1 MHKNWEK
8 PQEMDRSALLRR
20 IGNISQLACMRRVIL
35 EDGTASGCKAIEV
48 ANGGGLDFTVLEGK
62 GLNILNF
69 GYKGTNLS
77 FIAKPGLASPAYFN
91 PHDQEFPR
99 NFQGGMLFTCGLL
112 NVGPASVDQGLEL
125 SQHGRIGQLPAE
137 QTAVSADWES
147 NDYVM
152 RISGDV
158 REAALFREN
167 LVLKRT
173 ITTKFGSKAL
183 TIHDTVENQ
192 GFEPQPL
199 MILYHMNIGYPLLD
213 TTARLLCP
221 DRHAWPFNEAAK
233 KDMANMTHF
242 SDPVDDC
249 PEQLFCHKVF
259 SDAKGWS
266 EIGLINEPL
275 DIGLAIRYNTATLP
289 NLLQWKS
296 MRSGDY
302 ALGIEPTNSSLNT
315 RAVERANGT
324 LRTLA
329 PMEKVEFDVELT
341 VLEGQADIRACAARI
356 EALAKA

>member
-1 MHKNWEK
+1 MRKNWGQI
-8 PQEMDRSALLRR
+8 QEMDKSALLRR
-20 IGNISQLACMRRVIL
+20 VGNISQLAYMRRVVL
-35 EDGTASGCKAIEV
+35 DDGTASGCKAIEV

-69 GYKGTNLS
+69 SYKGTNVS

-91 PHDQEFPR
+91 PHNQEFPR

-137 QTAVSADWES
+137 QTSVSADWES

-167 LVLKRT
+167 MVLKRT
-173 ITTKFGSKAL
+173 ITTKLGSKTLA
-183 TIHDTVENQ
+183 IHDTVENQ

-213 TTARLLCP
+213 SSARLLCP

-233 KDMANMTHF
+233 NNLATMAQF
-242 SDPVDDC
+242 GDPVDDC
-249 PEQLFCHKVF
+249 PEQLFCHTV
-259 SDAKGWS
+259 SPDTNGWS
-266 EIGLINEPL
+266 ELGLINDTL
-275 DIGLAIRYNTATLP
+275 NLGLSIRYNTVTLP

-296 MRSGDY
+296 LRSGDY

-315 RAVERANGT
+315 RAAERADGT

-329 PMEKVEFDVELT
+329 PLEKVDFDLELT
-341 VLEGQADIRACAARI
+341 ILDGQTDIRAFAARV
-356 EALAKA
+356 EALAK